1 MGRCILKLRVDCED
15 FGMGE
20 GWVWEETV
28 FLKVREDALDVMYS

>member
-1 MGRCILKLRVDCED
+1 MGRCVLKLRVGSED
-15 FGMGE
+15 FSTSE